1 MVLDDLVEREREKE
15 RDFLGFISNRDK
27 VEAELDF

>member
-1 MVLDDLVEREREKE
+1 MIWYREREREKE

>member
-1 MVLDDLVEREREKE
+1 MIWYREREKE